1 MMPKTDHQNFVSAW
15 LEREE
20 MDPPGEDL
28 LPLFSRG
35 FDAMWR
41 RAHVT
46 LGDVTLTA
54 IADRVLY
61 TATERFPLLSKIK
74 VEAAGLQLQA
84 LREQAVRLP
93 PAQLT
98 AGLRFIL
105 VEFLTV
111 LGNLTAEIL
120 TPALHRELW
129 SVSAEPAD
137 AAKPTAQDET
147 SEPKPLDGEEPAP

>member
-1 MMPKTDHQNFVSAW
+1 MANPTMPKTNHRALVNAW
-15 LEREE
+15 LEREGTAAS
-20 MDPPGEDL
+20 GEDL
-28 LPLFSRG
+28 LPLFARG

-61 TATERFPLLSKIK
+61 TATERFPLLSTIK
-74 VEAAGLQLQA
+74 VEAAGLQLQL
-84 LREQAVRLP
+84 LREHAARHP
-93 PAQLT
+93 SAQLT
-98 AGLRFIL
+98 EGLHFIL

-120 TPALHRELW
+120 TPALHTELW
-129 SVSAEPAD
+129 RVSAEPAGRNG
-137 AAKPTAQDET
+137 PH
-147 SEPKPLDGEEPAP
+147 EPKPLDGEEPAP